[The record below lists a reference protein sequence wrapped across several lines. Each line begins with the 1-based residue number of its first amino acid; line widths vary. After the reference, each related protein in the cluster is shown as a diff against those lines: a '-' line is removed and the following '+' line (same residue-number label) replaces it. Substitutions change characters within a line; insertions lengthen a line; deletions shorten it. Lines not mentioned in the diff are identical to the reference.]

1 MIKRFILLALA
12 VALTAAGAVAQENDE
27 RAAYH
32 QARTAATVEAWESYL
47 LQYPAGCY
55 TEQARKLRDA
65 AIVSDYCNEK
75 TSLERLSAYLDTV
88 RAYEPRIRL
97 FYANLV
103 NNPTSS
109 YRIEHLDLGFNG
121 TAGRV
126 DERVTLADGTVR
138 NNVFLFN
145 AQGLLVQSV
154 IQGAKG
160 TATVDYA
167 YAYDNLHGHTLK
179 SSQRKGGKAINYASI
194 YDAGDRRVTLKGD
207 NGTRQEFT
215 YNDNGQLTK
224 RVVTQEGQPR
234 HTWLYKDG
242 YIIREEVGDRVFRY
256 HYDLDTATGK
266 KFLISIE
273 EVKGSDVV
281 HKRAFDY
288 AIDTH
293 GRYTRVAITLD
304 DKPQMT
310 IERSYKD

>member
-1 MIKRFILLALA
+1 MIKRFIMLAL
-12 VALTAAGAVAQENDE
+12 VAAMTAGGAVAQENDE

-32 QARTAATVEAWESYL
+32 QARTEGTVAAWEQYL
-47 LQYPAGCY
+47 SEYPTGRY
-55 TEQARKLRDA
+55 VEQARKLRDA

-75 TSLERLSAYLDTV
+75 TTLESLSTYLDTV
-88 RAYEPRIRL
+88 GAYEPRIKL
-97 FYANLV
+97 FYGNLV

-126 DERVTLADGTVR
+126 NEKVTLADGTVR
-138 NNVFLFN
+138 NNVFQFN
-145 AQGLLVQSV
+145 RQGLLTQSV
-154 IQGAKG
+154 IQGSKG
-160 TATVDYA
+160 TTTVDYT
-167 YAYDNLHGHTLK
+167 YSYDNLHGHSLK
-179 SSQRKGGKAINYASI
+179 TSQRKGGKAINYAPLF
-194 YDAGDRRVTLKGD
+194 DAADRRVTLKGD

-224 RVVTQEGQPR
+224 RTVTQEGQPR

-242 YIIREEVGDRVFRY
+242 YIIREEVGERVFRY

-273 EVKGSDVV
+273 EMKGNETV
-281 HKRAFDY
+281 HKRTFDY

-293 GRYTRVAITLD
+293 GRYTRVAIALD